1 MNGRVIITGA
11 SGAMGEAAT
20 RELAKEGCSILMACR
35 NLQKA
40 ESVRERI
47 LSDLPDADIS
57 IGQIDLTSLASVQ
70 AFVDRLGSEPVTA
83 LFNNAGTISRGYS
96 LTCDGLENTFSVNYF
111 APVLLTRLLLPR
123 MTPDAAIVNM
133 VSLTCRYVKVT
144 ESSLLPER
152 KDFSQL
158 GTYARSKLALIRF
171 SQELARRHPEIR
183 VNLADPGIVGSNMI
197 DLGHWFDPLAD
208 AIFKPF
214 CKSPER
220 GVQPAL
226 AALRSRERNRYFV
239 GSRCLEI
246 PRKFD
251 DPEAD
256 VSLWKATDSIFSKKS
271 VYLGTC

>member
-1 MNGRVIITGA
+1 MNGKVIITGA

-20 RELAKEGCSILMACR
+20 RELAKDGRSILMACR

-40 ESVRERI
+40 EAVRSRI

-57 IGQIDLTSLASVQ
+57 IGQIDLTSLGSVQ
-70 AFVDRLGSEPVTA
+70 AFVERLGSEPVTA
-83 LFNNAGTISRGYS
+83 LFNNAGTISRAYS
-96 LTCDGLENTFSVNYF
+96 LTVDGLENTFSVNYF

-123 MTPDAAIVNM
+123 MTPDAMIVNM
-133 VSLTCRYVKVT
+133 ISLTCRYVKVT
-144 ESSLLPER
+144 DESLQPKLN
-152 KDFSQL
+152 DFSQL
-158 GTYARSKLALIRF
+158 GTYARSKLALLRF

-183 VNLADPGIVGSNMI
+183 VNLADPGIVNSNMI

-208 AIFKPF
+208 AVFKPF

-226 AALRSRERNRYFV
+226 TALRSMERNRYFV
-239 GSRCLEI
+239 GNRCLEI

-251 DPEAD
+251 NPETD
-256 VSLWKATDSIFSKKS
+256 VSLWQATDSIFSKKS